1 MSTQTAALIAALPHP
16 GLRELAI
23 LGLARSYPK
32 RTIVIQEGDA
42 SDTLYI
48 MLAGRARVYSAH
60 AEGRE
65 VVLDI
70 LGAGDMFGEMVLDG
84 SSRSASVMTMEPS
97 TLSVITASI
106 LRDRFRADSDLAML
120 LVTELVGRLRRTS
133 RTVKQLA
140 LTDVY
145 ERLAFVLNEEIA
157 KSGGETTIEGMTQQ
171 DIAERIGAS
180 RDMVNRIFKE
190 LVQGGYVEVARRRI
204 SLLKPLPP
212 HW

>member
-1 MSTQTAALIAALPHP
+1 MSTQTAALLAALPHP
-16 GLRELAI
+16 GLRELAA
-23 LGLARSYPK
+23 LGHARSYPK

-48 MLAGRARVYSAH
+48 MLAGRARVYSAD

-133 RTVKQLA
+133 RTVKQLT